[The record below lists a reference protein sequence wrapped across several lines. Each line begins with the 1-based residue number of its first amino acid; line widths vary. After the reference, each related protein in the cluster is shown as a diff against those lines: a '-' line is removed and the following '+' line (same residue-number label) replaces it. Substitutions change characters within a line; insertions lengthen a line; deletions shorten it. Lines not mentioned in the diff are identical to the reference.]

1 MPTAEEFEKAKQAL
15 LDALG
20 KSLQAEVPTEYATLP
35 RVTELQIERQWVDED
50 TGYLMAS
57 GVAIF
62 ADGRRIDG
70 DLGRLIPVVRDGV
83 PVGYRL
89 ATLDGQPPR
98 FGTTDC
104 TPAAGDDI
112 FVDAV
117 SPGDYSH
124 GR

>member
-1 MPTAEEFEKAKQAL
+1 MPTAEEYERARQAL
-15 LDALG
+15 LGALG
-20 KSLQAEVPTEYATLP
+20 KSLRAEVPTEYATLP
-35 RVTELQIERQWVDED
+35 RVTELQIERQWVDES
-50 TGYLMAS
+50 TGHLMAS

-89 ATLDGQPPR
+89 ATLDGQPPQ

-104 TPAAGDDI
+104 PPAAPDDVL
-112 FVDAV
+112 VDV
-117 SPGDYSH
+117 TSPGDFFH